1 MKPPESDR
9 SRFDDSQPEGPVF
22 SLGDLFSVE
31 TFYQETDEEKRFNL
45 LQTLPVPMLKLLI
58 TASLLDTGSYEV
70 IQKLAKLNSTEVF
83 LEALSR
89 ALTVRY
95 VIQVP
100 GGHQGELRYKVDP
113 ELKAFINGPMQLR
126 HDLESN
132 YRRLQLPSYQEFLGA
147 DLAQQ
152 EAIWMSF
159 PQELQKRLLVDGF
172 AVGAVDGGFGPK
184 TDSALK
190 AFQTAHG
197 VSPTGAT
204 DEITWMW
211 LNDWPRPP
219 SQTVGKHILID
230 DLVKRLWIVDEKG
243 QTRYTGGI
251 TNNSQAL
258 ATVPFDAGY
267 HTQGLI
273 RIGRAYS
280 ENFLPLPY
288 AVPIARDDD
297 GGAFYNRE
305 IMLHG
310 FPMSETS
317 QGTFSPI
324 GGGLASL
331 GSTREESHG
340 CIRLSYLGAKIV
352 ANASERFGYT
362 TISLRK

>member
-1 MKPPESDR
+1 MLKGVGLGVAAYMLGESGRFTPEASAEIEPQTVRWLPHPESGPL
-9 SRFDDSQPEGPVF
+9 SRFTEKTIEESQFIDEVLTGVGRVVDHSPTLNPDW
-22 SLGDLFSVE
+22 SLKSE
-31 TFYQETDEEKRFNL
+31 
-45 LQTLPVPMLKLLI
+45 
-58 TASLLDTGSYEV
+58 
-70 IQKLAKLNSTEVF
+70 
-83 LEALSR
+83 R
-89 ALTVRY
+89 ALWM
-95 VIQVP
+95 
-100 GGHQGELRYKVDP
+100 GHS
-113 ELKAFINGPMQLR
+113 GPFV
-126 HDLESN
+126 E
-132 YRRLQLPSYQEFLGA
+132 
-147 DLAQQ
+147 
-152 EAIWMSF
+152 
-159 PQELQKRLLVDGF
+159 ELQRRLLVDGL
-172 AVGAVDGGFGPK
+172 AVGAVEGGFGPK

-251 TNNSQAL
+251 TNNSQVL

>member
-159 PQELQKRLLVDGF
+159 PQELQWVAEMLYEFPASTEV
-172 AVGAVDGGFGPK
+172 
-184 TDSALK
+184 ALQK
-190 AFQTAHG
+190 QN
-197 VSPTGAT
+197 S
-204 DEITWMW
+204 
-211 LNDWPRPP
+211 
-219 SQTVGKHILID
+219 GKL
-230 DLVKRLWIVDEKG
+230 E
-243 QTRYTGGI
+243 
-251 TNNSQAL
+251 
-258 ATVPFDAGY
+258 
-267 HTQGLI
+267 
-273 RIGRAYS
+273 
-280 ENFLPLPY
+280 
-288 AVPIARDDD
+288 
-297 GGAFYNRE
+297 
-305 IMLHG
+305 
-310 FPMSETS
+310 
-317 QGTFSPI
+317 
-324 GGGLASL
+324 
-331 GSTREESHG
+331 
-340 CIRLSYLGAKIV
+340 
-352 ANASERFGYT
+352 
-362 TISLRK
+362 SLRPRKLLTQQPLWVALRILSHLGYLEISHSGDSNPVKYDLQPDFRTFVHQKSHTS